1 MWTDAACAG
10 RTHGPAVSPRARPA
24 ATAST
29 GVGQN
34 VREFEQIRP
43 LDELWALWEP
53 HQSILRP
60 ILGLG
65 RDGYVFA
72 VYLTCPL
79 FITHGVLISGYI
91 SLGVIING
99 IKFRCF

>member
-1 MWTDAACAG
+1 MVGRDVEEDADTYGLTLYA
-10 RTHGPAVSPRARPA
+10 RVYPRIIILYKVQGWGE
-24 ATAST
+24 TYDSLK
-29 GVGQN
+29 
-34 VREFEQIRP
+34 QIRP

-72 VYLTCPL
+72 VYHPCPL
-79 FITHGVLISGYI
+79 FITPGVLISGQ
-91 SLGVIING
+91 
-99 IKFRCF
+99 

>member
-1 MWTDAACAG
+1 M
-10 RTHGPAVSPRARPA
+10 ARVALA
-24 ATAST
+24 ATRKPRP
-29 GVGQN
+29 
-34 VREFEQIRP
+34 VRLLQGWGETYDSLSKIRP

-72 VYLTCPL
+72 VYHPCPL
-79 FITHGVLISGYI
+79 FITPGVLISGHI
-91 SLGVIING
+91 AIGVIING